1 MPVVTHHDLKYTRE
15 DLFFNRMKPVY
26 DDMRKNNLKCSGLI
40 AQDHANFYHL
50 LSTALRVDNHPVVK
64 AIIQTIHTQYE
75 LDIPIHVFQFQAA
88 WPRSLASNRVYFEN
102 QVEKNELLLLL
113 SQHFFNDFSFQE
125 QIAII
130 GHELCHLMLGHLEI
144 PARHILQR
152 QADLDIS
159 VDFRVNLMKWSMCAE
174 ISSDLFA
181 LRACDYKPRVLAT
194 ALIKA
199 YSGIKALDSL
209 DLGFML
215 IDQYDDLANSVKTA
229 ELTVH
234 PILPLRIKVLDETRH
249 CEIFKKMGENV
260 SDQELT
266 EMKLKLNSVI
276 DNLVYKVNPELFDE
290 RIKEDHDLFLV
301 AAVAVIL
308 SDGNVSDEA
317 LEVLTRLTFTWKE
330 PESFIKEIQ
339 QRIASSSYTAVA
351 KELVVEAVD
360 YCTEKDLS
368 SQDVVPV
375 LKFMLQVAV
384 SDGIKLEEL
393 KTIYSFARQFDISK
407 EEIVLLLHQIQ

>member
-1 MPVVTHHDLKYTRE
+1 V
-15 DLFFNRMKPVY
+15 
-26 DDMRKNNLKCSGLI
+26 
-40 AQDHANFYHL
+40 
-50 LSTALRVDNHPVVK
+50 
-64 AIIQTIHTQYE
+64 

-159 VDFRVNLMKWSMCAE
+159 VDFRINLIKWSLCAE

-181 LRACDYKPRVLAT
+181 LRACEFKPRVLAT
-194 ALIKA
+194 TLIKA
-199 YSGIKALDSL
+199 YSGIKALDSI
-209 DLGFML
+209 DLVFML
-215 IDQYDDLANSVKTA
+215 IDQYDELANSVKTA

-249 CEIFKKMGENV
+249 CEIFKKMGEDV
-260 SDQELT
+260 SDQELA

-308 SDGNVSDEA
+308 SDGNVSEEA

-339 QRIASSSYTAVA
+339 QRIASSSYQEVA

-360 YCTEKDLS
+360 YCTEKGLS
-368 SQDVVPV
+368 SHDVVPV

-393 KTIYSFARQFDISK
+393 KTIYSFASQFDISK